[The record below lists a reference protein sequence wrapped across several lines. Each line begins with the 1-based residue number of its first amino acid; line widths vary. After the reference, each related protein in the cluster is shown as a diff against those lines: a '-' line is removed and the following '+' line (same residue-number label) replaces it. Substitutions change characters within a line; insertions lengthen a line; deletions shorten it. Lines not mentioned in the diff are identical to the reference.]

1 MAVNLNKIKKMPAF
15 YTCREVFT
23 EMANQIN
30 VLEETV
36 NKQAGVIKKLGKNN
50 KKNSGK
56 QKQRSGGV
64 IL

>member
-1 MAVNLNKIKKMPAF
+1 MAVNLNKIKKMSAF

-36 NKQAGVIKKLGKNN
+36 NKQAGAIKEMREKE
-50 KKNSGK
+50 
-56 QKQRSGGV
+56 KQRKAKAT
-64 IL
+64 

>member
-1 MAVNLNKIKKMPAF
+1 MAVNLNKIKKMSAF

-36 NKQAGVIKKLGKNN
+36 NKQAGVIKEIRE
-50 KKNSGK
+50 
-56 QKQRSGGV
+56 KQREKQRKAKAT
-64 IL
+64 